1 MNATRS
7 VIRFGIGTAIVVGLV
22 LLIAWWPKPSG
33 EAVAGG
39 DTWTCSM
46 HPQIRL
52 PNRGRCPI
60 CGMPLIPVSQLPKA
74 RGDLEMRSGLV
85 TEAIQRRQLF
95 KELRTVGKLDY
106 SERQVAYISS
116 RINGRVD
123 RLFVDF
129 TGVEVKKGDH
139 LVEIYSPELLIA
151 QRELLLG
158 LEAHEREKK
167 LPASGGRNGF
177 FAESTLESTRT
188 KLRLLG
194 ILDEQI
200 AEIEETRK
208 PTTHLTIFA
217 PIGGTVIE
225 KNVRLGQ
232 YLNTGDQVYRIADL
246 DPIWLYLNI
255 YEFDVAWVR
264 FGQTVDVQLEAFP
277 GEMFAGSIMFI
288 DPFLDDATRT
298 IRVRVNIKNPDR
310 LLKPQMFA
318 TATIHVK
325 LRPDGSPEPT
335 GFEGKFVC
343 PMHPEI
349 MQDEPGKCPLCAM
362 PLEKVQER
370 GPRGTRREASDE
382 HVGHGVRA
390 SKSDAL
396 QASKD
401 SPAETPQ
408 ALKADEK
415 SEHKDHT
422 GHEGHAKKSADKAE
436 SVEESAKPRDGVL
449 AIPVSAVLDTGR
461 RRITYRLTK
470 EGAYELVD
478 LTLGPRAHAMDE
490 LGKRREYFVV
500 LDGIKEGDQVVSQS
514 GFLLDSQ
521 RQIEGM
527 PSLLYPEGQAGASL
541 HSGHGGMDMGSKG
554 VTGPKTDSSPT
565 KPGGHQH

>member
-1 MNATRS
+1 MNAKRLLIKLGLG
-7 VIRFGIGTAIVVGLV
+7 VAIVVGLIS
-22 LLIAWWPKPSG
+22 LIAWWPKGTGAAATAS
-33 EAVAGG
+33 

-52 PNRGRCPI
+52 PNPGRCPI
-60 CGMPLIPVSQLPKA
+60 CGMQLIPVSQLPKA
-74 RGDLEMRSGLV
+74 RGDLETRAGLV
-85 TEAIQRRQLF
+85 TEPIQRRELF

-106 SERQVAYISS
+106 SERQVAYLSS
-116 RINGRVD
+116 RVNGRVD

-151 QRELLLG
+151 QRELLIG

-167 LPASGGRNGF
+167 RPASEGRNSL

-277 GEMFAGSIMFI
+277 GETFAGSIMFI

-318 TATIHVK
+318 TATIHVR
-325 LRPDGSPEPT
+325 LHPDGTPVPT
-335 GFEGKFVC
+335 GLEGKFVC
-343 PMHPEI
+343 PMHPEVI
-349 MQDEPGKCPLCAM
+349 QDEPGKCSICAM
-362 PLEKVQER
+362 HLEKVPERVVRGVRR
-370 GPRGTRREASDE
+370 GPSDGHTAHAGHSNKADDQKDTELSPLKPAQSDE
-382 HVGHGVRA
+382 
-390 SKSDAL
+390 
-396 QASKD
+396 
-401 SPAETPQ
+401 PA
-408 ALKADEK
+408 
-415 SEHKDHT
+415 EHKDHAAHT
-422 GHEGHAKKSADKAE
+422 GHAKNAPAEKEPAEKSTTAG
-436 SVEESAKPRDGVL
+436 DGVL

-461 RRITYRLTK
+461 RRIAYRLTA

-478 LTLGPRAHAMDE
+478 LKLGPRAHATDE
-490 LGKRREYFVV
+490 SGKRREFFVV
-500 LDGIKEGDQVVSQS
+500 LDGISEGDQVVSQS

-527 PSLLYPEGQAGASL
+527 PSLLYPDGQAGTSL
-541 HSGHGGMDMGSKG
+541 HSGHGGMDMGGKG
-554 VTGPKTDSSPT
+554 GAAPKTSSEPT
-565 KPGGHQH
+565 TPGGHQH

>member
-1 MNATRS
+1 MNVTRLF
-7 VIRFGIGTAIVVGLV
+7 IRLGIGAAVVVGLV
-22 LLIAWWPKPSG
+22 ALIAWWPKGTG
-33 EAVAGG
+33 EAAASS

-52 PNRGRCPI
+52 PNPGRCPI
-60 CGMPLIPVSQLPKA
+60 CGMQLIPVSKLPKA
-74 RGDLEMRSGLV
+74 RGELETRAGLV
-85 TEAIQRRQLF
+85 TEPIQRRELF
-95 KELRTVGKLDY
+95 KEIRTVGKLDY
-106 SERQVAYISS
+106 SERQVAYITS

-139 LVEIYSPELLIA
+139 LVEIYSPELLVA
-151 QRELLLG
+151 QNELLLG
-158 LEAHEREKK
+158 LDAVEKEKPSSPPVKSFAQSRLEA
-167 LPASGGRNGF
+167 S
-177 FAESTLESTRT
+177 RT

-225 KNVRLGQ
+225 KNVRVGQ

-255 YEFDVAWVR
+255 YEYDVAWVR

-277 GEMFAGSIMFI
+277 GETFAGSIMFI

-298 IRVRVNIKNPDR
+298 IRVRVNIKNPER

-318 TATIHVK
+318 TATVHVK
-325 LRPDGSPEPT
+325 LRPDGTPEPT

-343 PMHPEI
+343 PMHPEV
-349 MQDEPGKCPLCAM
+349 MQDEPGKCSICAM
-362 PLEKVQER
+362 PLEKVPER
-370 GPRGTRREASDE
+370 GARGEGREASDGRAE
-382 HVGHGVRA
+382 HAGHA
-390 SKSDAL
+390 EKSESPKVA
-396 QASKD
+396 
-401 SPAETPQ
+401 PAEPPQ
-408 ALKADEK
+408 PPKSDEK
-415 SEHKDHT
+415 SEHKVHA
-422 GHEGHAKKSADKAE
+422 GHEGHTNKSAAKAE
-436 SVEESAKPRDGVL
+436 PAEKSAKPGEGPL

-461 RRITYRLTK
+461 RRITYRRTDD
-470 EGAYELVD
+470 GAYELVD
-478 LTLGPRAHAMDE
+478 LKLGPRAHAIDE
-490 LGKRREYFVV
+490 SGKRREFFVV
-500 LDGIKEGDQVVSQS
+500 LDGINEGDQVVSQS

-541 HSGHGGMDMGSKG
+541 HSGHGGMDMGGKG
-554 VTGPKTDSSPT
+554 EAAPPT
-565 KPGGHQH
+565 KDAPSTKETPSGHKH

>member
-1 MNATRS
+1 MNAKRLLIKLGLG
-7 VIRFGIGTAIVVGLV
+7 VAIIVGLIS
-22 LLIAWWPKPSG
+22 LIAWWPKGTGAAATAS
-33 EAVAGG
+33 

-52 PNRGRCPI
+52 PNPGRCPI
-60 CGMPLIPVSQLPKA
+60 CGMQLIPVSQLPKA
-74 RGDLEMRSGLV
+74 RGDLETRAGLV
-85 TEAIQRRQLF
+85 TEPIQRRELF

-106 SERQVAYISS
+106 SERQVAYLSS
-116 RINGRVD
+116 RVNGRVD

-151 QRELLLG
+151 QRELLIG

-167 LPASGGRNGF
+167 RPASEGRNSL

-277 GEMFAGSIMFI
+277 GETFAGSIMFI

-318 TATIHVK
+318 TATIHVR
-325 LRPDGSPEPT
+325 LHPDGTPVPT
-335 GFEGKFVC
+335 GLEGKFVC
-343 PMHPEI
+343 PMHPEVI
-349 MQDEPGKCPLCAM
+349 QDEPGKCSICAM
-362 PLEKVQER
+362 HLEKVPERVVRGVRR
-370 GPRGTRREASDE
+370 GPSDGHTAHAGHSNKADDQKDTELSPLKPAQSDE
-382 HVGHGVRA
+382 
-390 SKSDAL
+390 
-396 QASKD
+396 
-401 SPAETPQ
+401 PA
-408 ALKADEK
+408 
-415 SEHKDHT
+415 EHKDHAAHT
-422 GHEGHAKKSADKAE
+422 GHAKNAPAEKEPAEKSTTAG
-436 SVEESAKPRDGVL
+436 DGVL

-461 RRITYRLTK
+461 RRIAYRLTA

-478 LTLGPRAHAMDE
+478 LKLGPRAHATDE
-490 LGKRREYFVV
+490 SGKRREFFVV
-500 LDGIKEGDQVVSQS
+500 LDGISEGDQVVSQS

-527 PSLLYPEGQAGASL
+527 PSLLYPDGQAGTSL
-541 HSGHGGMDMGSKG
+541 HSGHGGMDMGGKG
-554 VTGPKTDSSPT
+554 GAGPKTDSKPAT
-565 KPGGHQH
+565 PGGHQH

>member
-1 MNATRS
+1 MNATRHF
-7 VIRFGIGTAIVVGLV
+7 VRLGIGTAIVAGLA
-22 LLIAWWPKPSG
+22 LLIAWWPKGTGQAAAES
-33 EAVAGG
+33 

-52 PNRGRCPI
+52 PNPGRCPI
-60 CGMPLIPVSQLPKA
+60 CGMQLIPVSKLPKA
-74 RGDLEMRSGLV
+74 RGELETRAGLV
-85 TEAIQRRQLF
+85 TEPIQRRELF
-95 KELRTVGKLDY
+95 KEIRTVGKLDY
-106 SERQVAYISS
+106 SERQVAYLSS
-116 RINGRVD
+116 RVNGRVD

-139 LVEIYSPELLIA
+139 LVELYSPELLVA
-151 QRELLLG
+151 QRELLIG
-158 LEAHEREKK
+158 LEAHEREKRR
-167 LPASGGRNGF
+167 PASEGRNSF
-177 FAESTLESTRT
+177 FAESTLESART

-232 YLNTGDQVYRIADL
+232 YLSTGDQVYRIADL

-277 GEMFAGSIMFI
+277 GESFNGSIMFI

-318 TATIHVK
+318 TATIHVR

-335 GFEGKFVC
+335 GLEGMFVC
-343 PMHPEI
+343 PMHPEV
-349 MQDEPGKCPLCAM
+349 MQREPGKCSICAM
-362 PLEKVQER
+362 PLEKVPER
-370 GPRGTRREASDE
+370 HVPRDAVKKDAVKPSDE
-382 HVGHGVRA
+382 QQDA
-390 SKSDAL
+390 PPTPPKPAKSDE
-396 QASKD
+396 
-401 SPAETPQ
+401 PT
-408 ALKADEK
+408 
-415 SEHKDHT
+415 EHKDHA
-422 GHEGHAKKSADKAE
+422 GHASHAKQSAAE
-436 SVEESAKPRDGVL
+436 KVPAQKPTISSDGVL

-461 RRITYRLTK
+461 RRIAYRLTE

-478 LTLGPRAHAMDE
+478 LTLGPRANATDE
-490 LGKRREYFVV
+490 SGKRREFFVV

-527 PSLLYPEGQAGASL
+527 PSLLYPEGQAGTAL
-541 HSGHGGMDMGSKG
+541 HSGHGGMGGMGG
-554 VTGPKTDSSPT
+554 AAPKTDSTPAT
-565 KPGGHQH
+565 PGGDQH